1 MARALLSP
9 YPTWRHGGRTPPA
22 PSRPPSRPAARMAGG
37 RAEEELRAGAAMAGG
52 AVKGIFRQALR
63 TFSRP
68 SGARGSDPAAFAE
81 NLAAL
86 RALLDAVR
94 PEDVNVAPR
103 KGEGVEE
110 DEEGAGYS
118 MSGGFGPPPVSYME
132 IAEGVHFSMGIFV
145 LRAGASIP
153 LHDHPGMHGLLK
165 VLYGELRLSEWDRGP
180 PRDAA
185 GSRVGD
191 PGPPE
196 FKPPLRAWQRPLVR
210 ASRYRG
216 QQRLSPLAPCR
227 LLTPH
232 HGNLHRVDAVGG
244 PAAFLDILA
253 PPYSPDTGR
262 DCHYY
267 RPLVPATAT
276 PGHGLLPQS
285 TAPLHH
291 LHRDHGGNDD
301 DHGGD
306 DGVGEPCWL
315 LEIPQPAEF
324 WCGSQD
330 YPGPPVI

>member
-1 MARALLSP
+1 RS
-9 YPTWRHGGRTPPA
+9 
-22 PSRPPSRPAARMAGG
+22 S
-37 RAEEELRAGAAMAGG
+37 
-52 AVKGIFRQALR
+52 Q
-63 TFSRP
+63 
-68 SGARGSDPAAFAE
+68 
-81 NLAAL
+81 
-86 RALLDAVR
+86 
-94 PEDVNVAPR
+94 
-103 KGEGVEE
+103 
-110 DEEGAGYS
+110 
-118 MSGGFGPPPVSYME
+118 
-132 IAEGVHFSMGIFV
+132 
-145 LRAGASIP
+145 
-153 LHDHPGMHGLLK
+153 
-165 VLYGELRLSEWDRGP
+165 
-180 PRDAA
+180 
-185 GSRVGD
+185 
-191 PGPPE
+191 
-196 FKPPLRAWQRPLVR
+196 PPLRAWQRPLVR

-267 RPLVPATAT
+267 RPLVPAT
-276 PGHGLLPQS
+276 
-285 TAPLHH
+285 
-291 LHRDHGGNDD
+291 NDD

>member
-1 MARALLSP
+1 
-9 YPTWRHGGRTPPA
+9 
-22 PSRPPSRPAARMAGG
+22 MAGS
-37 RAEEELRAGAAMAGG
+37 

-63 TFSRP
+63 TFSKP
-68 SGARGSDPAAFAE
+68 SGGAAAARGSDPAAFAE

-94 PEDVNVAPR
+94 PEDVNVAPG
-103 KGEGVEE
+103 KGGDGVDE
-110 DEEGAGYS
+110 DEDDGGGYS

-180 PRDAA
+180 RREPA
-185 GSRVGD
+185 GSRAAAD
-191 PGPPE
+191 PAPPE

-216 QQRLSPLAPCR
+216 QQRLSALAPCR

-232 HGNLHRVDAVGG
+232 RGNLHRVDAVGG

-276 PGHGLLPQS
+276 PGRGLLPPQS

-291 LHRDHGGNDD
+291 RDDGSNDD
-301 DHGGD
+301 DHGGGGDED
-306 DGVGEPCWL
+306 DVGESCWL